1 MSTYVLMKILES
13 APGRYDLGIKIITLG
28 RINKVYDRLV
38 ESIKPG
44 YNVLDIGCGTG
55 NLTLRILGK
64 GAKVVGMDINPDMIC
79 IAKQKIEKS
88 GFKDSVEFREEGVSE
103 LSSESDYMYDA
114 VVSGLCFS
122 ELSDDEQKYA
132 LKQIYRVL
140 KPGGLLLL
148 ADEIQPDNFLKK
160 LLHFLLKIPL
170 TIITYLITQT
180 TTSSLKN
187 IDNMLNYAGFNIKSI
202 DKNWMDDFIL
212 LTAEKPS

>member
-13 APGRYDLGIKIITLG
+13 APSRYDLGIKIITLG
-28 RINKVYDRLV
+28 RINRVYDGLV
-38 ESIKPG
+38 KNIKPG

-55 NLTLRILGK
+55 NLTIRILGK
-64 GAKVVGMDINPDMIC
+64 GAKVVAIDVNPDMIK

-88 GFKDSVEFREEGVSE
+88 GFENSAKLREEGVSE
-103 LSSESDYMYDA
+103 LSSESDSEYDA

-122 ELSDDEQKYA
+122 ELSDDERKYA

-148 ADEIQPDNFLKK
+148 ADETQPDNFLKK
-160 LLHFLLKIPL
+160 LLHFMLKVPL

-180 TTSSLKN
+180 TISSLKN
-187 IDNMLNYAGFNIKSI
+187 IDNMLRFAGFNIKSI
-202 DKNWMDDFIL
+202 DKNWIGNFIL
-212 LTAEKPS
+212 LKAEKPF